1 MRISQG
7 VVIIVA
13 NYRVCRRS
21 KYFAVLPSVIS
32 TRTHEVGISPI
43 FHEEIEA
50 QRG

>member
-13 NYRVCRRS
+13 NYRIWLCS
-21 KYFAVLPSVIS
+21 KYFIVLLSLIS
-32 TRTHEVGISPI
+32 TRTHEVGISPV

>member
-13 NYRVCRRS
+13 NYHVWHSS
-21 KYFAVLPSVIS
+21 KYFIVLPSLIS
-32 TRTHEVGISPI
+32 ARTHEVGISPI
-43 FHEEIEA
+43 FHEDFEA